1 MCDQTSKVIISFYL
15 RPRIIW
21 VDAGTNLGGTRK
33 ELEGG
38 NLGRELAVLENAYRK
53 ILFRRALPKHHSGI
67 GAVERVIEDLKN
79 GIMINMK
86 GPAPST
92 MEQEEFNTWLTK
104 VEDVANS
111 RPLVLGLPI
120 RITITPNDLLKG
132 RQEDFQGSWEGSS
145 KVAKQMNRIQE
156 NIKLFYHTWSGE
168 MMRRNQPVKNRI
180 ANNDICMGDIVFV
193 KGEIK
198 ERMILGRVVEGARG

>member
-1 MCDQTSKVIISFYL
+1 
-15 RPRIIW
+15 
-21 VDAGTNLGGTRK
+21 
-33 ELEGG
+33 
-38 NLGRELAVLENAYRK
+38 
-53 ILFRRALPKHHSGI
+53 
-67 GAVERVIEDLKN
+67 
-79 GIMINMK
+79 MK

-120 RITITPNDLLKG
+120 GITITPNDLLKG

-168 MMRRNQPVKNRI
+168 MMRRNRPVKNRI
-180 ANNDICMGDIVFV
+180 ANNEICMGDIVFV

-198 ERMILGRVVEGARG
+198 ERMILGRVVEVHKDRNGSVFSATVEYRRSVGGRMIQVSRHLDDLARFMEREEVELEGAGEEVTVGAEDAARGNLPAGGQIK